1 MNQQVATA
9 LNWRYATKKFDK
21 DRKIP
26 LDEWESLVESLRLAP
41 SSYGLQPWKFV
52 VVESQEIREK
62 LKEAAWGQEQIVSA
76 DKLVIL
82 CRLKKLDEA
91 AIDRHI
97 ENTASTRKMNVESL
111 AGYKQMLLGLLG
123 RSELE
128 LQSWMDKQVYISLGF
143 LLESAALL
151 RIDACPMEGFAKDKF
166 DEILGLSELGLASTV
181 VAALGYRSPEDQ
193 SAANP
198 KVRFLKKDLMI
209 EVK

>member
-1 MNQQVATA
+1 MNQQITTA

-21 DRKIP
+21 DRKISTENWQTL
-26 LDEWESLVESLRLAP
+26 LDSLRLAP

-52 VVESQEIREK
+52 VVENQEVREK

-76 DKLVIL
+76 DKLVVL

-91 AIDRHI
+91 VIDKHI
-97 ENTASTRKMNVESL
+97 ENTASTRKTNVESL

-123 RSELE
+123 RSEFE

-151 RIDACPMEGFAKDKF
+151 EIDACPMEGFAKEKF
-166 DEILGLSELGLASTV
+166 DEILGLSEFGVASTV
-181 VAALGYRSPEDQ
+181 VATLGYRSAEDQ
-193 SAANP
+193 SATNS
-198 KVRFLKKDLMI
+198 KVRFLEKDLVI